1 MNLKETLLQEH
12 SKAQCLLVVNWVGN
26 DQKRF
31 NELFNLFL
39 ANEYRVT
46 QRAAWPVS
54 YCVIAHPSLIN
65 KHWKTIVLNL
75 KKPETHDAVKRNS
88 VRFLQN
94 IETPEKYHGDIMN
107 ICFSFLESPKEAL
120 AVKVFSMTVLWNLS
134 KLYPEIKTELKF
146 LIEEQIPTQS
156 AGFKSRGKKILK
168 ELKKL

>member
-1 MNLKETLLQEH
+1 MNLKETLLEEH
-12 SKAQCLLVVNWVGN
+12 SKNQCRLVVNWVGN

-31 NELFNLFL
+31 DELFKLFL
-39 ANEYRVT
+39 ADEYRIT

-65 KHWKTIVLNL
+65 KHWKTLVSNLNNPCL
-75 KKPETHDAVKRNS
+75 HDAVKRNS

-94 IETPEKYHGDIMN
+94 IEIPEKYHGNIMN

-134 KLYPEIKTELKF
+134 KLYPEIKPELK
-146 LIEEQIPTQS
+146 LIIEDQMPDQS

-168 ELKKL
+168 QI